1 MKIVI
6 QVFVFELAPAVWQ
19 KLATK
24 VFVAFEVILKSI
36 AKPTGCPRKKVTD
49 LIKTSAKNLA

>member
-24 VFVAFEVILKSI
+24 VFIAFEVILKSI
-36 AKPTGCPRKKVTD
+36 AKPIFCVPPF
-49 LIKTSAKNLA
+49 LF